1 MPSRPALTYLKLLAV
16 ASVYALTGRISL
28 LYFNPDGSASIF
40 FAASGVALAAILIG
54 GKDYLWAVL
63 LGALTLNLL
72 QGKALLTAS
81 IISLGSVAAAWL
93 GAWLVRQN
101 QRFDATLATLRD
113 YLLLIF
119 LGGFVACALPA
130 LVGALALVKAGLIE
144 QSAFAGSLLNWWM
157 GDSLGI
163 ILVTPLILVWRD
175 TALQLLTDFFDTAP
189 PEPLTRE
196 GKSGLDRPVPSA
208 AEGPIPNGI
217 LVTSSRRLTK
227 ARYIGGVLAMLVL
240 NGLLGQIVFLD
251 WLHAHVGSYAKSHWL
266 FLSITWIAVRFGTRA
281 TTLALTITAVQAMLG
296 SSQHRWGFFEH
307 DLGNQHELNYWT
319 FISVLSIVGMALAS
333 YFSERQQ
340 TLETLSEKEELFRTL
355 IKAMPDMVWLKDPN
369 GVYLLCNPS
378 FEPLC
383 GATEEQVVGKTDYDF
398 VNQELADFFRERD
411 FTAVAAGKP
420 CLNKEWLT
428 TADGKHTALY
438 ETIKTP
444 VKTSD
449 GKLLGILGVAR
460 DITQAHHV
468 QRQLQERIKERQC
481 LFAIFSATED
491 KDQSPFTML
500 QSVADILPSGWQ
512 YPEITAALIEW
523 EGVLVSSANFRE
535 TPYQLSARL
544 NTQTGAPG
552 RISIFY
558 LESRPTEQEGPFL
571 REERALL
578 DTVAERL
585 STVLDQHLV
594 HLQLKEREEIH
605 RTIVA
610 QALDSIALIAS
621 GSLGFVEFNDTAC
634 NSLGYSREEFARLT
648 VRDILADQNRIKIR
662 QQLRALIRQGSASF
676 DTLHRRKDGSL
687 RDVNVR
693 IKRVT
698 FREHNYFAAIWTDTT
713 EQKQLLQELSEKA
726 ELHRVLVDNSSDGIV
741 IIDQSHRVME
751 ANKRFCE
758 MLGYKLEQVLQLYTW
773 DFEAELTEQQ
783 IRENF
788 SDLTHTDKVIE
799 TRHRRQDGNCFDVE
813 VSMSG
818 VNWGSNNLVFCV
830 CRDIT
835 ARKQIT
841 HQLADERRRLADIIE
856 ATHAGTWEWNMQT
869 GQAIFNERWAEMFG
883 YRLSG
888 LEPFTSHSWEQFVH
902 PDDLKLANSLLE
914 QHLAGHSDYYQCDL
928 RMRHKDGRWVWIAD
942 RGRIT
947 QRTAN
952 GEPLIISGTHMD
964 ITERREAEQQIRE
977 SEEQFRTLFEDT
989 KEAISIIEDGRFVNA
1004 NRACLEMLGMDS
1016 MNTLKNLGP
1025 AQLSPP
1031 YQLDGQLSSDKA
1043 NEMMRIALETGSHQ
1057 FEWTHVRA
1065 NGECFPVEILLT
1077 AIRRNGKALLHT
1089 VWRDIAEKKKAEAE
1103 LANYRQHL
1111 EALVAERTGEL
1122 KTANEQ
1128 LKISEERLGFA
1139 LAASN
1144 DGIWDWNLRD
1154 NSTYCNNAYFQM
1166 LGYKLGEF
1174 PQDANSHWIQLLH
1187 PEHRESI
1194 VTQAQKELQNK
1205 GFYEMEFQ
1213 MRAKDGSYKW
1223 ILSRAKVVER
1233 DTNGQPV
1240 RAVGTHTDLTARKEL
1255 ELELALLAAKEQA
1268 EAANLSKSTFLANM
1282 SHEIR
1287 TPMNA
1292 ILGMSHLLQRELN
1305 QPDQLDKLAKIT
1317 YASKHLLS
1325 LINDILDLSKIE
1337 AERLQIEETPI
1348 NVAALLDHAY
1358 SIMAERARGKGLRFS
1373 KELDD
1378 SLAAMPLLGDP
1389 LRIGQI
1395 LINYLGNA
1403 IKFTDAG
1410 EISLKACLLTQSA
1423 ERVEVRFEV
1432 RDTGI
1437 GLDDEQQARVF
1448 EAFEQGQSSTTRKYG
1463 GTGLGLTISRH
1474 LANMMGGTVGVISTK
1489 GSGSTFW
1496 FTVRL
1501 KSDRNPPSAVL
1512 AADTADFRRE
1522 ATILLVEDNEIN
1534 QEVAKELLETTGLT
1548 VELANHGAEALN
1560 MVNNRRYDLIL
1571 MDMHMPIMDGLE
1583 ATRLIRQLPNCQTLP
1598 IIAMTAN
1605 AFQED
1610 RQDWLT
1616 AGMNDFLAKPVDPD
1630 ILFAML
1636 SRWLPDKSSNL
1647 KHLAAEKVS
1656 TGKSLVLDTAIGLR
1670 SFAGKHHSYEK
1681 MLRRFI
1687 DSHLDDARKIVE
1699 AAEADDVETARRLA
1713 HTLKSVAATLGLEQV
1728 RALAAILEQ
1737 RIKSAEE
1744 RSAIAASCDPL
1755 SLALT
1760 EAATEIREL
1769 LVHPT
1774 TSEEIAAT
1782 LDINQLKALIPK
1794 LLTMLASDNINAVD
1808 NWHKIAPTLTSLLEE
1823 AQQVETITRQIEN
1836 YDLPGALA
1844 SLRQLL
1850 GQHTEFAEFTKG

>member
-1 MPSRPALTYLKLLAV
+1 MPSRSALAYLKLIAV
-16 ASVYALTGRISL
+16 AGSYTLAGQVSL
-28 LYFNPDGSASIF
+28 LYFNPEGSASIF
-40 FAASGVALAAILIG
+40 YAASGVALAAILLG
-54 GKDYLWAVL
+54 DKDYIWAVL

-72 QGKALLTAS
+72 QGKTLLTATV
-81 IISLGSVAAAWL
+81 ISLGSVA
-93 GAWLVRQN
+93 GAWFGTWLIRRYR
-101 QRFDATLATLRD
+101 RFDATLPTLSD
-113 YLLLIF
+113 YLVLIG
-119 LGGFVACALPA
+119 LGGFIACALPA
-130 LVGALALVKAGLIE
+130 LVGALALVKAGFIE

-175 TALQLLTDFFDTAP
+175 TPSQWLTPSSDAVP
-189 PEPLTRE
+189 AEPANEADR
-196 GKSGLDRPVPSA
+196 SGLEKPVPSA
-208 AEGPIPNGI
+208 AEALNQNRIP
-217 LVTSSRRLTK
+217 TESRIDLQK
-227 ARYIGGVLAMLVL
+227 ARHIGEALTMLLL

-251 WLHAHVGSYAKSHWL
+251 WFHASIGGYAKSHWL
-266 FLSITWIAVRFGTRA
+266 FLSITWIAVRFSKRA

-307 DLGNQHELNYWT
+307 DLGNQHELNYWI

-355 IKAMPDMVWLKDPN
+355 IKAMPDMVWLKNPY

-378 FEPLC
+378 FEPLF
-383 GATEEQVVGKTDYDF
+383 GAAEEQVVGKTDYDF
-398 VNQELADFFRERD
+398 VNKELADFFRERD
-411 FTAVAAGKP
+411 LVAVAAGKP
-420 CLNKEWLT
+420 CMNKEWLT
-428 TADGKHTALY
+428 VADGKHTGLY

-444 VKTSD
+444 VTTTD

-460 DITQAHHV
+460 EITETHSIQM
-468 QRQLQERIKERQC
+468 QLQERIKEREC
-481 LFAIFSATED
+481 LFAIFRATED
-491 KDQSPFTML
+491 KDQSPVAML
-500 QSVADILPSGWQ
+500 KAIVDILPSGWQ
-512 YPEITAALIEW
+512 YPDNTAVRIEW
-523 EGVLVSSANFRE
+523 KGISISSANFRE
-535 TPYQLSARL
+535 TPYQLNAQF
-544 NTQTGAPG
+544 NTQSGTTGHIG
-552 RISIFY
+552 IFY
-558 LESRPTEQEGPFL
+558 LESRPAEQEGPFL

-585 STVLDQHLV
+585 ATVLDQHLV

-621 GSLGFVEFNDTAC
+621 GSLSFVEFNDTAC
-634 NSLGYSREEFARLT
+634 NSLGYSRAEFAQLSA
-648 VRDILADQNRIKIR
+648 RDILADHNHIKIR

-676 DTLHRRKDGSL
+676 DTMHRHKDGSL

-693 IKRVT
+693 IKRVK
-698 FREHNYFAAIWTDTT
+698 FREQNYFAAIWTDTT

-741 IIDQSHRVME
+741 IIDQHHRVIE
-751 ANKRFCE
+751 ANKRFCD
-758 MLGYKLEQVLQLYTW
+758 MLGYSFEETLQLFTW
-773 DFEAELTEQQ
+773 DFEADLKETQ

-788 SDLTHTDKVIE
+788 ADLPHTDKVIE
-799 TRHRRQDGNCFDVE
+799 TRHRRKDGICFDVE

-818 VNWGSNNLVFCV
+818 VNWGSTNLVFCV

-841 HQLADERRRLADIIE
+841 HQLADERRRLGDIIE
-856 ATHAGTWEWNMQT
+856 ATRAGTWEWNLQT
-869 GQAIFNERWAEMFG
+869 GQAVFNERWAEMFG
-883 YRLSG
+883 YQLSG

-902 PDDLKLANSLLE
+902 PDDLKLANHLLE
-914 QHLAGHSDYYQCDL
+914 QHLAGQSDYYQCDL
-928 RMRHKDGRWVWIAD
+928 RMRHKDGHWVWIAD

-947 QRTAN
+947 QRTAD
-952 GEPLIISGTHMD
+952 GKPLIVSGTHMD
-964 ITERREAEQQIRE
+964 VTERREAEQRIRE
-977 SEEQFRTLFEDT
+977 SEEQFRRLFEDT
-989 KEAISIIEDGRFVNA
+989 KEAISILEDGRFVNA
-1004 NRACLEMLGMDS
+1004 NRACLDMLGIDNFDALINS
-1016 MNTLKNLGP
+1016 SP
-1025 AQLSPP
+1025 EQLSPQ
-1031 YQLDGQLSSDKA
+1031 YQPDGQLSSDKA

-1057 FEWTHVRA
+1057 FEWMHMRP
-1065 NGECFPVEILLT
+1065 NGERFPAEILLT
-1077 AIRRNGKALLHT
+1077 AIRRNDKTLLHA
-1089 VWRDIAEKKKAEAE
+1089 VWRDITEKKKAETE

-1111 EALVAERTGEL
+1111 ETLVAERTVE
-1122 KTANEQ
+1122 

-1144 DGIWDWNLRD
+1144 DGIWDWNIRD
-1154 NSTYCNNAYFQM
+1154 NSSYCNQAYFEM
-1166 LGYKLGEF
+1166 LGYKPGELG
-1174 PQDANSHWIQLLH
+1174 QDTNSHWIQLLH
-1187 PEHRESI
+1187 PEHKAQI
-1194 VTQAQKELQNK
+1194 VGQAQQELQKK

-1213 MRAKDGSYKW
+1213 MRAKDSSYKW

-1233 DTNGQPV
+1233 DANGQAV
-1240 RAVGTHTDLTARKEL
+1240 RAVGTHTDLTARK

-1305 QPDQLDKLAKIT
+1305 NPDQLAKLDKIT

-1358 SIMAERARGKGLRFS
+1358 SMMAERARGKGLRFS

-1410 EISLKACLLTQSA
+1410 EICLKASLSAQSA
-1423 ERVEVRFEV
+1423 EYIEVRFEV

-1437 GLDDEQQARVF
+1437 GLNDEQQARVF
-1448 EAFEQGQSSTTRKYG
+1448 DAFEQGQSSTTRKYG

-1474 LANMMGGTVGVISTK
+1474 LANMMGGKVGVSSGK
-1489 GSGSTFW
+1489 GLGSTFW
-1496 FTVRL
+1496 FTVAL
-1501 KSDRNPPSAVL
+1501 KLDHNPRTTVIAVN
-1512 AADTADFRRE
+1512 TSDFRRE

-1534 QEVAKELLETTGLT
+1534 QEVAKELLETTGLS
-1548 VELANHGAEALN
+1548 VELANHGAEALS
-1560 MVNNRRYDLIL
+1560 MVKNRRYDLIL

-1583 ATRLIRQLPNCQTLP
+1583 ATRLVRQLPNCQTLP

-1605 AFQED
+1605 AFHED
-1610 RQDWLT
+1610 RLECLS

-1636 SRWLPDKSSNL
+1636 SRWLPDNRGTPKPL
-1647 KHLAAEKVS
+1647 TAEKVNPD
-1656 TGKSLVLDTAIGLR
+1656 KSLVLDTAIGLR
-1670 SFAGKHHSYEK
+1670 SFVGKHHSYEK
-1681 MLRRFI
+1681 MLRRFV
-1687 DSHLDDARKIVE
+1687 DSHLDDARKIIE
-1699 AAEADDVETARRLA
+1699 AAEADDMETARRLA
-1713 HTLKSVAATLGLEQV
+1713 HTLKGVAATLGLEQV

-1737 RIKSAEE
+1737 SIKSAEE
-1744 RSAIAASCDPL
+1744 RSAIAASSDQL
-1755 SLALT
+1755 HLALAKAGAEIGELIVCPNPE
-1760 EAATEIREL
+1760 EA
-1769 LVHPT
+1769 
-1774 TSEEIAAT
+1774 AAT
-1782 LDINQLKALIPK
+1782 LDTDQLKALIPN
-1794 LLTMLASDNINAVD
+1794 LLVMLASDNINAVD
-1808 NWHKIAPTLTSLLEE
+1808 SWHKLAPTLACLLGE
-1823 AQQVETITRQIEN
+1823 ARQVEIISRQIEN

-1850 GQHTEFAEFTKG
+1850 GQHAEFAEFTKG

>member
-1 MPSRPALTYLKLLAV
+1 MPKLSALTYLKLIAV
-16 ASVYALTGRISL
+16 ASVYAFTGQISL
-28 LYFNPDGSASIF
+28 LYFTPDGSASIF
-40 FAASGVALAAILIG
+40 FVASGVALAATLLG
-54 GKDYLWAVL
+54 GKNYLWAVL

-72 QGKALLTAS
+72 QGKPLPTAT
-81 IISLGSVAAAWL
+81 IMSLGSVAGVGF
-93 GAWLVRQN
+93 GAWLVRRH
-101 QRFDATLATLRD
+101 QRFDATLPTLRD
-113 YLLLIF
+113 YLILIC
-119 LGGFVACALPA
+119 LGGFIACALPA
-130 LVGALALVKAGLIE
+130 LVASLALVKADLIQ
-144 QSAFAGSLLNWWM
+144 QSAFTSSLMNWWM

-163 ILVTPLILVWRD
+163 ILITPLILVWCD
-175 TALQLLTDFFDTAP
+175 TPHRLNAKCIGEAL
-189 PEPLTRE
+189 
-196 GKSGLDRPVPSA
+196 VM
-208 AEGPIPNGI
+208 
-217 LVTSSRRLTK
+217 
-227 ARYIGGVLAMLVL
+227 LAL

-251 WLHAHVGSYAKSHWL
+251 WLHASIGGYAKSHLL
-266 FLSITWIAVRFGTRA
+266 FLSISWIAVRLGKRA
-281 TTLALTITAVQAMLG
+281 TTLALTITAAQAMLG

-307 DLGNQHELNYWT
+307 DLGNQHELNYWI

-340 TLETLSEKEELFRTL
+340 TLDTLIEKEELFRTL

-383 GATEEQVVGKTDYDF
+383 GTTEEQVVGKTDYDF

-411 FTAVAAGKP
+411 LVAVAAGKP
-420 CLNKEWLT
+420 CVNKEWLT
-428 TADGKHTALY
+428 FADGKRTGLY

-444 VKTSD
+444 VTTTD

-460 DITQAHHV
+460 EITETHHI
-468 QRQLQERIKERQC
+468 QRQLQERIKEREC
-481 LFAIFSATED
+481 LFTIFKKTED
-491 KDQSPFTML
+491 KDQGPVAML
-500 QSVADILPSGWQ
+500 QSVADILASGWQ

-523 EGVLVSSANFRE
+523 EGLLVSSANFRE

-585 STVLDQHLV
+585 ATVLDQHLV
-594 HLQLKEREEIH
+594 HLQFKEREEIH

-610 QALDSIALIAS
+610 QALDSIALIAA
-621 GSLGFVEFNDTAC
+621 GSLAFVEFNDTAC
-634 NSLGYSREEFARLT
+634 NSLGYSREEFAQLS
-648 VRDILADQNRIKIR
+648 VRDILADQNHTKIR
-662 QQLRALIRQGSASF
+662 QHLRALFKQGNACF
-676 DTLHRRKDGSL
+676 DTLHRHKDGSL

-698 FREHNYFAAIWTDTT
+698 FRERNYFAAIWTDTT
-713 EQKQLLQELSEKA
+713 EQKQLLKELSEKA

-741 IIDQSHRVME
+741 IIDQNHRVIE
-751 ANKRFCE
+751 ANKRFCD
-758 MLGYKLEQVLQLYTW
+758 MLGYKLEEVLQLYTW
-773 DFEAELTEQQ
+773 DFEADLTEQQ
-783 IRENF
+783 IREKF
-788 SDLTHTDKVIE
+788 ADLPHTDKVIE
-799 TRHRRQDGNCFDVE
+799 TRHRRKDGNCFDVE

-818 VNWGSNNLVFCV
+818 VTWGSNNLVFCV

-869 GQAIFNERWAEMFG
+869 GQAVFNERWAEMFG
-883 YRLSG
+883 YQLSG

-902 PDDLKLANSLLE
+902 PDDLKLANKLLE
-914 QHLAGHSDYYQCDL
+914 QHLAGLSDYYQCDL
-928 RMRHKDGRWVWIAD
+928 RMRHKDGHWVWIAD

-964 ITERREAEQQIRE
+964 ITERREADQRIRE
-977 SEEQFRTLFEDT
+977 SEEQFRRLFEDT
-989 KEAISIIEDGRFVNA
+989 KEAVSILEDGRFVNA
-1004 NRACLEMLGMDS
+1004 NRACLDMLGLD
-1016 MNTLKNLGP
+1016 NFDALKNLRP
-1025 AQLSPP
+1025 EQLSPQ
-1031 YQLDGQLSSDKA
+1031 YQPDGQLSSGKA
-1043 NEMMRIALETGSHQ
+1043 NEMMHIALKNGSHQ
-1057 FEWTHVRA
+1057 FEWLHARA
-1065 NGECFPVEILLT
+1065 NGDCFPTEVLLT
-1077 AIRRNGKALLHT
+1077 AIRRNERALLHA
-1089 VWRDIAEKKKAEAE
+1089 VWRDITEKKKAETE

-1111 EALVAERTGEL
+1111 EVLVAERTGEL

-1166 LGYKLGEF
+1166 LGYELGEL

-1187 PEHRESI
+1187 PEHRAHI
-1194 VTQAQKELQNK
+1194 VRQAQQELQNK

-1233 DTNGQPV
+1233 DASGQPV
-1240 RAVGTHTDLTARKEL
+1240 RAVGTHTDLTARK

-1305 QPDQLDKLAKIT
+1305 QPDQLDKLDKIT

-1358 SIMAERARGKGLRFS
+1358 SMMAERARGKGLRFS

-1378 SLAAMPLLGDP
+1378 ALAAMPLLGDP

-1423 ERVEVRFEV
+1423 EHIEVRFEV

-1474 LANMMGGTVGVISTK
+1474 LANMMGGTVGVTSIK

-1496 FTVRL
+1496 FTVKL
-1501 KSDRNPPSAVL
+1501 KFDRNPRSVL
-1512 AADTADFRRE
+1512 LATDTADFRRE

-1560 MVNNRRYDLIL
+1560 MVKNRRYDLIL

-1583 ATRLIRQLPNCQTLP
+1583 ATRLVRQLPNCQTLP

-1610 RQDWLT
+1610 RQECLN

-1630 ILFAML
+1630 MLFAML
-1636 SRWLPDKSSNL
+1636 SRWLPDNRDIPNPPPL
-1647 KHLAAEKVS
+1647 EKVNPD
-1656 TGKSLVLDTAIGLR
+1656 KSLVLDTAIGLR

-1681 MLRRFI
+1681 MLRRFV

-1699 AAEADDVETARRLA
+1699 AVEADDMETARRLA
-1713 HTLKSVAATLGLEQV
+1713 HTLKGVAATLGLEQV
-1728 RALAAILEQ
+1728 RAMAAILEQ
-1737 RIKSAEE
+1737 SIKSAGE

-1755 SLALT
+1755 RLALAR
-1760 EAATEIREL
+1760 AATEVRKL
-1769 LVHPT
+1769 LVNPT
-1774 TSEEIAAT
+1774 TGEEIAAT
-1782 LDINQLKALIPK
+1782 LDTDQLKALIPK
-1794 LLTMLASDNINAVD
+1794 LLTMLASDNIDAVD
-1808 NWHKIAPTLTSLLEE
+1808 SWQKIAPTLTSLLED
-1823 AQQVETITRQIEN
+1823 AQQVEIISRQIEN

-1850 GQHTEFAEFTKG
+1850 EQNTEFAAFTKA